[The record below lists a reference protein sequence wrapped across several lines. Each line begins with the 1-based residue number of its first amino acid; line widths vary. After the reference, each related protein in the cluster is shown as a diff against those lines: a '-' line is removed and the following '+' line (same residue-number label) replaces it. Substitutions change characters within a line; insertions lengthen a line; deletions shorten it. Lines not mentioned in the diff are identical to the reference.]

1 MTTYPELWETSDDGP
16 TDLDED
22 KLKGR
27 KKKLVGLRE
36 SEKNLVH
43 LLNSEVVTALEEELG
58 EEGVEM
64 SENIL
69 EETDNSEQL
78 LRMALRHS
86 DISLLNEILED
97 LREHNSKKWLDITT
111 EDLYPRILTSATE
124 LNRKCTI
131 TDLNLIGK
139 VLEHKTGRRFFNSGE
154 KSLEY

>member
-1 MTTYPELWETSDDGP
+1 
-16 TDLDED
+16 
-22 KLKGR
+22 
-27 KKKLVGLRE
+27 
-36 SEKNLVH
+36 
-43 LLNSEVVTALEEELG
+43 
-58 EEGVEM
+58 M
-64 SENIL
+64 SENIV

-97 LREHNSKKWLDITT
+97 LREHNPKKWLDITT

-131 TDLNLIGK
+131 ADLNLIGK

-154 KSLEY
+154 KKAWNINIITKAFGGENFLEIPLRRDCTKKDRKVCNSFVSKNY